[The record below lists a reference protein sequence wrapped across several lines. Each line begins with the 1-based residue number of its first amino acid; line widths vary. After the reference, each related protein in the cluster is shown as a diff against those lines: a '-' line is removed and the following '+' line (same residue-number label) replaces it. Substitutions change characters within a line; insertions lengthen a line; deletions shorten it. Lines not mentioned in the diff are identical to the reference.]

1 MISKPPTA
9 VRSTFLDAEKFLA
22 MSDKEKQKVARKLL
36 KALGNEWKNSQPQS
50 PHEIEDDLL

>member
-1 MISKPPTA
+1 
-9 VRSTFLDAEKFLA
+9 